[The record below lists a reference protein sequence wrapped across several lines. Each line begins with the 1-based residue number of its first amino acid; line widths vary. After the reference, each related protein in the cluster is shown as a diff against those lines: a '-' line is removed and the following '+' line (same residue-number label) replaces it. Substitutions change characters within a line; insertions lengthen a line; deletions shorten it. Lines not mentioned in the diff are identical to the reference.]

1 MLRFPL
7 YLGSHLSSLVEAKA
21 NKFGKVR
28 NENEAMLLAGE
39 FGITIYYLN
48 FCSLKG
54 LLLQVNDRI
63 IVGINKEL
71 PEALRVKSILHEIGH
86 CVLHDDNRFK
96 PVFADWH
103 TMFNREER
111 EADYFA
117 WCLMSERLKEE
128 YLEYSLIN
136 EIGGVYL

>member
-1 MLRFPL
+1 MLQFPL
-7 YLGSHLSSLVEAKA
+7 YLGSYLSSLVEAKA
-21 NKFGKVR
+21 NQFSKVR
-28 NENEAMLLAGE
+28 NENEAILLAGE

-54 LLLQVNDRI
+54 LLLQANDKV

-71 PEALRVKSILHEIGH
+71 PEVLRVKSILHEIGH
-86 CVLHDDNRFK
+86 YVLHDDNRLK

-128 YLEYSLIN
+128 YLEYSLIK
-136 EIGGVYL
+136 

>member
-1 MLRFPL
+1 MLQFPL
-7 YLGSHLSSLVEAKA
+7 YLGSYLSSLVEAKA
-21 NKFGKVR
+21 NQFSKVR

-54 LLLQVNDRI
+54 LLLQDNDKV

-71 PEALRVKSILHEIGH
+71 PEVLRVKSILHEIGH
-86 CVLHDDNRFK
+86 YILHDDNRFK

-117 WCLMSERLKEE
+117 WCLMSEGLKED
-128 YLEYSLIN
+128 YLECSPIN
-136 EIGGVYL
+136 KIGGVYL